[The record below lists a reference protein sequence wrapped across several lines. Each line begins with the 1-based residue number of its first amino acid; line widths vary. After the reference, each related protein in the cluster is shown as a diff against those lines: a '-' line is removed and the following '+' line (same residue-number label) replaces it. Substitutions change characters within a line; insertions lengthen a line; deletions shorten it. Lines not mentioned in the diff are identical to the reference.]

1 MAESLRHWK
10 GMLDCFRYRA
20 MARLP
25 RSSPPPITWRL
36 PAPWL
41 VWIIAASMEIA
52 LLSSRLLTKLNVL
65 RFGSVAF
72 LSGVTRLFRATRL
85 GMEF

>member
-1 MAESLRHWK
+1 MAESLPHWK
-10 GMLDCFRYRA
+10 GMLDCFRYGA

-41 VWIIAASMEIA
+41 VWIISASMEIA
-52 LLSSRLLTKLNVL
+52 LLSSRLLTKPNVS
-65 RFGSVAF
+65 RFGSAAF
-72 LSGVTRLFRATRL
+72 PSGVAGLFRAIRL